1 MNRSNATN
9 LKQKEGGRVVK
20 QGDSAS
26 LFAYELLDEKWRPVP
41 EIDGQQARVVL
52 TGADGKA
59 VFESA
64 VSQSNISFKISKPL
78 PIGSYLVEVHCAGY
92 VFPSD
97 QSVRVDV
104 IQSADQYTSEQ
115 VLALVKN
122 DVQEEIGRFIR
133 EHQDGGIG
141 EEFPDLT
148 TLYNLAKI

>member
-1 MNRSNATN
+1 MIRSNATN

-41 EIDGQQARVVL
+41 EIDGQQAKVDL
-52 TGADGKA
+52 IGADGKA
-59 VFESA
+59 VFEST
-64 VSQSNISFKISKPL
+64 VSQSKVSFKISKPL
-78 PIGSYLVEVHCAGY
+78 PVGSYLVEVHCAGY

-97 QSVRVDV
+97 QSVRIDV
-104 IQSADQYTSEQ
+104 IQSADQYTTED
-115 VLALVKN
+115 VLSLVKN
-122 DVQEEIGRFIR
+122 DVKEEIGKFIR
-133 EHQDGGIG
+133 EHQESGIT

>member
-1 MNRSNATN
+1 MIRSNATN

-26 LFAYELLDEKWRPVP
+26 LFVYELLDEKWRPVNL
-41 EIDGQQARVVL
+41 DGQQARVVL

-104 IQSADQYTSEQ
+104 IQSADEYTSEQ

-122 DVQEEIGRFIR
+122 DVKEEIGRFI
-133 EHQDGGIG
+133 EAHKESGIV

>member
-1 MNRSNATN
+1 MNRSNTTN
-9 LKQKEGGRVVK
+9 LRQVKGGRVVK

-26 LFAYELLDEKWRPVP
+26 LFAFELLDEKWRPVKL
-41 EIDGQQARVVL
+41 EGQQARVDL
-52 TGADGKA
+52 IAAEGKA
-59 VFESA
+59 VFEST
-64 VSQSNISFKISKPL
+64 VSKSNISFKISKPL

-115 VLALVKN
+115 VLDLVKN
-122 DVQEEIGRFIR
+122 DVQEEIGKFIR
-133 EHQDGGIG
+133 EHQDSGIV

>member
-1 MNRSNATN
+1 MIRSNATN

-26 LFAYELLDEKWRPVP
+26 LFVYELLDEKWRPVNL
-41 EIDGQQARVVL
+41 DGQQARVVL

-97 QSVRVDV
+97 QNVRVDV
-104 IQSADQYTSEQ
+104 IQSADEYTSAQ
-115 VLALVKN
+115 VLELVKN
-122 DVQEEIGRFIR
+122 DVKAEIGKFIDAHR
-133 EHQDGGIG
+133 ESGIT
-141 EEFPDLT
+141 EDFPDLT
-148 TLYNLAKI
+148 VLYNLAKI

>member
-1 MNRSNATN
+1 MIRSNATN

-26 LFAYELLDEKWRPVP
+26 LFVYELLDEKWRPVNL
-41 EIDGQQARVVL
+41 DGQQARVVL

-59 VFESA
+59 VFEST

-122 DVQEEIGRFIR
+122 DVQEEIGKFIR
-133 EHQDGGIG
+133 EHQDGGIV

>member
-1 MNRSNATN
+1 MIRSNATN
-9 LKQKEGGRVVK
+9 LKQKDGGRVVK

-26 LFAYELLDEKWRPVP
+26 LFIYELLDEKWRPVKL
-41 EIDGQQARVVL
+41 DGQQARVVL

-59 VFESA
+59 VFEST

-97 QSVRVDV
+97 QSVRLEVT
-104 IQSADQYTSEQ
+104 QSADEYTSSE
-115 VLALVKN
+115 LLDLVKN
-122 DVQEEIGRFIR
+122 DVKAEIDKYIAEHPNGTQAEEL
-133 EHQDGGIG
+133 
-141 EEFPDLT
+141 PDLT